1 MRVLFRNERE
11 RERERDCVTKCDKA
25 VIHFQRVFMQ
35 RGVPPS
41 ELVCKYKHVCV
52 VLF

>member
-11 RERERDCVTKCDKA
+11 TERDCACVTKCDKA
-25 VIHFQRVFMQ
+25 VIHFQCVFMQ

-41 ELVCKYKHVCV
+41 ELVCKYKHICV